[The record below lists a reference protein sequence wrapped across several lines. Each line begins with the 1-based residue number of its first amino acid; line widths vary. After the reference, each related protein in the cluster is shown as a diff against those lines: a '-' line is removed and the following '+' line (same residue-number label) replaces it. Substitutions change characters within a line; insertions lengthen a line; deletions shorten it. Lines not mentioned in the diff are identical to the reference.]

1 MGTKSGG
8 GAPTTVSWKA
18 PTFLEADKSI
28 SEGVSGLQ
36 ERGEDTAYDLE
47 MLPTGSLATKQRR
60 QR

>member
-8 GAPTTVSWKA
+8 GAPTTVSRKA

-28 SEGVSGLQ
+28 SEGVFGLQ